1 MAKNARAD
9 YYCQQETRFKYK
21 DISRLKVK
29 GWKSANTNQKKIE
42 LVYQYQSR
50 TRAKSSTKDIKEA
63 CFIMTKGPFH
73 EQDIAVLSL

>member
-1 MAKNARAD
+1 MS
-9 YYCQQETRFKYK
+9 TRNPFKYK

-29 GWKSANTNQKKIE
+29 GWKSANTNQKKIG

-50 TRAKSSTKDIKEA
+50 TRAKSSTKDIKEG

-73 EQDIAVLSL
+73 VQDIAVLSV